1 MPYHECLQKL
11 ATKFGKIQYQ
21 YVPRLQNQI
30 ADALETMASMM
41 DGPKKDEARPIVVE
55 QNKEMKKLMGKVNDI
70 KTSYST
76 SGMGHTRRL
85 QTRMTN

>member
-1 MPYHECLQKL
+1 
-11 ATKFGKIQYQ
+11 
-21 YVPRLQNQI
+21 
-30 ADALETMASMM
+30 MASMM

-76 SGMGHTRRL
+76 SRMGHTRRL